1 MVSIDKMQEEVDKA
15 TETLAKLNEIDV
27 YALLLR
33 IKYAENRAE
42 ALDRE
47 LEICKLKLENIWRID
62 IKIMKD
68 MEEMSKS

>member
-42 ALDRE
+42 VLDRE

>member
-33 IKYAENRAE
+33 IKYAENRDE
-42 ALDRE
+42 VLDRE

>member
-33 IKYAENRAE
+33 IKYAENRDE
-42 ALDRE
+42 VLDRE
-47 LEICKLKLENIWRID
+47 LEICKLKLEHIWRID

>member
-42 ALDRE
+42 VLDRE

-68 MEEMSKS
+68 MEEMSES

>member
-33 IKYAENRAE
+33 IKYAENRDE
-42 ALDRE
+42 VLDRE
-47 LEICKLKLENIWRID
+47 LEIGKLKLENIWRID
-62 IKIMKD
+62 VKIMKD